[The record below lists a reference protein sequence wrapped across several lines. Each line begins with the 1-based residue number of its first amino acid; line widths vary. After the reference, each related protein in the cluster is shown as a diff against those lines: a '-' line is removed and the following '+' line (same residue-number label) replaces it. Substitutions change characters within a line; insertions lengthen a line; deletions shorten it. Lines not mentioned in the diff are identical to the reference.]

1 MVAYIPHWRG
11 EADVVAGK
19 VCRQQACVCLFLR
32 VMAAL
37 ATQAPIWKDHEQ
49 EDDFAPNPHTAC
61 LGIDYILSSL
71 ALLCVLY
78 TSPKLK
84 DQMLPLGEVLNS
96 NDVGVVPTSTN
107 YYKEQVMRHQS
118 SEIVSNMCPKCQ
130 TMGTPSSHLPSL
142 TFSGDI
148 TG

>member
-1 MVAYIPHWRG
+1 MMAYIPRWRG
-11 EADVVAGK
+11 EADIVAGK
-19 VCRQQACVCLFLR
+19 VCRQQACVCLFFR
-32 VMAAL
+32 VMA

-61 LGIDYILSSL
+61 LEIDYIFSL

-78 TSPKLK
+78 TSPKLN

-96 NDVGVVPTSTN
+96 NDVGVMITSTN

-118 SEIVSNMCPKCQ
+118 SEIVSNMCPKCR
-130 TMGTPSSHLPSL
+130 TMGTPSSHLPTL

-148 TG
+148 TR